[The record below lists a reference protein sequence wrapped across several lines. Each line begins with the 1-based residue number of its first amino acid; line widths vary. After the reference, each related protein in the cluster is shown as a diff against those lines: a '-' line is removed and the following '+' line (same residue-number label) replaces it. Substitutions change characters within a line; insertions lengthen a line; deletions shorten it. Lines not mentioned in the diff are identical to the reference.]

1 MNNVSTMTVTSIA
14 QARLLADPLKL
25 RIIQELATAA
35 RTTKQ
40 VAEVLGEKPTRL
52 YRHVDALRDAGLI
65 RLVEEKP
72 KRGTV
77 EKYFLAAAKRFEI
90 HPDLFAAPNE
100 GGAALLD
107 DLLVSSYS
115 EIRAAINDLQS
126 NPPQD
131 EDLQASF
138 LKFSVRATEDDI
150 KDLRKQLLAWLSRC
164 QECEQTTAE
173 GEQVQWSGFIAF
185 HPQPPK

>member
-1 MNNVSTMTVTSIA
+1 MSNSPIFTVTSVA

-25 RIIQELATAA
+25 RIIQELATDA

-40 VAEVLGEKPTRL
+40 VAEVLGEKPTKL

-65 RLVEEKP
+65 KLVEEKP

-77 EKYFLAAAKRFEI
+77 EKYFLAVAKRFEI
-90 HPDLFAAPNE
+90 HPDLFATPNE

-107 DLLVSSYS
+107 DLLKSSYS
-115 EIRAAINDLQS
+115 EIRAAINEVQA
-126 NPPQD
+126 NPPED

-138 LKFSVRATEDDI
+138 LKFSVRATERDI
-150 KDLRKQLLAWLSRC
+150 KDLRKQLFAWLSRC
-164 QECEQTTAE
+164 QECEQETAG

-185 HPQPPK
+185 HPEPPK